1 MMIDLTSVYKLHCVF
16 RSLLIFG
23 KGCINAF
30 GCRIEDRLALTRHL
44 FCALAISK
52 GVPCER
58 CSILF
63 WRETPEKARHRYFPL
78 RCNSDCPFILILR
91 SLEKSSFY
99 HILGQTSECAILR
112 LDGAFVLS
120 IQPGIPTRPTRS
132 RHAVTSQTDFQ
143 FCL

>member
-52 GVPCER
+52 GVPSER

-63 WRETPEKARHRYFPL
+63 SRETAGK
-78 RCNSDCPFILILR
+78 
-91 SLEKSSFY
+91 
-99 HILGQTSECAILR
+99 
-112 LDGAFVLS
+112 GASQILS
-120 IQPGIPTRPTRS
+120 IAMQFGLPFY
-132 RHAVTSQTDFQ
+132 TDFA
-143 FCL
+143 